1 MAADKSHLL
10 DRLLARFRSVDPPV
24 DASPPVLPLLEYLR
38 DSEAADWLRT
48 SVTTFWESVASFLPG
63 HFEAYARIY
72 HPFGDEQDAAPAP
85 SWRELSAAVGVDLR
99 DHEAA
104 MTLAY
109 RGVECGQAS
118 VGSLPPALIGSMVE
132 HLGRATTTPERC
144 FFALWEGFGDSPVP
158 ISLELT
164 LELPHR
170 RYHVFAGPIQGAS
183 TNLSAS
189 LIGHQSAN
197 LWWPAD
203 QAWCVATEIDFAWTY
218 VGGTRRCINALL
230 ADPRSARRRP
240 GSAIRG
246 SW

>member
-1 MAADKSHLL
+1 MAAERARLL
-10 DRLLARFRSVDPPV
+10 DRLLARFWSVDPPI

-48 SVTTFWESVASFLPG
+48 SVATFWESVASFLPG

-72 HPFGDEQDAAPAP
+72 HPFGDGAPPGTHAP
-85 SWRELSAAVGVDLR
+85 SWREMVATVGVELR
-99 DHEAA
+99 DPEAA

-109 RGVECGQAS
+109 RGAAGEQAGIGS
-118 VGSLPPALIGSMVE
+118 VPEALIGPLVE

-144 FFALWEGFGDSPVP
+144 FFALWEGFADSPVA
-158 ISLELT
+158 ISLEPT

-170 RYHVFAGPIQGAS
+170 RYHLFAGPIQGAH

-203 QAWCVATEIDFAWTY
+203 QAWCVAAEIDFAWTY
-218 VGGTRRCINALL
+218 VGGALTT
-230 ADPRSARRRP
+230 
-240 GSAIRG
+240 
-246 SW
+246 